1 MSLDN
6 ASLEESHLLQKINR
20 DNIPEHVA
28 FIMDGNGRWAQKRN
42 LLRNE
47 GHKQGVETLRQVVS
61 SSNDLGFKIVTFYA
75 FSTENW
81 KRPSSEVYFLLNL
94 PEMYLEKNLPEL
106 MENNVHITVIGD
118 LEILPE
124 ATRAP
129 IEKALEKTRE
139 NTGMILNLAI
149 NYGGRAEIL
158 MAARK
163 LAEKANRGELNPD
176 NIDEKIFEEQL
187 YTSGFRDPDLLV
199 RTSGEQR
206 ISNFLLWQLAYTEL
220 WYTSVYWP
228 EFTRRHLI
236 QAVLEYQRRQRRYG
250 GIHT

>member
-81 KRPSSEVYFLLNL
+81 KRPSSEVDFLLNL